1 MATLQVKGL
10 DDNLYSALR
19 SRAKR
24 DNRSI
29 SQEVATI
36 IEDFLAHP
44 AKSSRDTT
52 HAFLELAGSWED
64 DRPAQEIACEIRKNR
79 RTGRRF
85 A

>member
-10 DDNLYSALR
+10 DDNLYFALR
-19 SRAKR
+19 SRARR

-29 SQEVATI
+29 SQEVVTI
-36 IEDFLAHP
+36 IEDFLSHP
-44 AKSSRDTT
+44 GKHSKDTT
-52 HAFLELAGSWED
+52 RAFLELAGSWED
-64 DRPAQEIACEIRKNR
+64 DRTAQHIAGEIRKNR